1 MALTKFAFK
10 VSGANSGSENIH
22 CSVSINGTEVED
34 DVEITGTADSNR
46 ELLYS
51 LDCAD
56 AANVS
61 CVFTVITGNDDALG
75 YIKIHNAGSAKARA
89 DGKYYQGTFVHSSS
103 WRAGDP
109 NAVRD
114 DDCVSI
120 PRLESEYLT
129 GSEIS
134 DAMVAAGAPD
144 PIVVYWVKETALYN
158 WWGTEANLDSYEND
172 TITVAIEDFVRTY

>member
-34 DVEITGTADSNR
+34 DVEITGTTDSNQ

-56 AANVS
+56 ADDVS

-75 YIKIHNAGSAKARA
+75 YIKIHNAGSAKAWS
-89 DGKYYQGTFVHSSS
+89 DGNYYQGFWVGPHS
-103 WRAGDP
+103 AGIDDRHPVDDGATVQIDRESAANYWHP
-109 NAVRD
+109 N
-114 DDCVSI
+114 
-120 PRLESEYLT
+120 
-129 GSEIS
+129 
-134 DAMVAAGAPD
+134 DAEKAAGSPD
-144 PIVVYWVKETALYN
+144 VITKYRVKETALYN
-158 WWGTEANLDSYEND
+158 WWGTEHNLASYEND
-172 TITVAIEDFVRTY
+172 TITVAIEKFVRPQ